1 MRKCKYS
8 TECGLSGNI
17 VKGVSASSD
26 EPVLF
31 LIGEAPGKDEDAAG
45 VPFVGKSGQELDMY
59 LSRFTKVDR
68 RHCHI
73 TNVVK
78 CRPPDNRDPKV
89 DEIKCCSNHYLNHEL
104 EDIQPAI
111 IGTIGRF
118 ATQFLLGK
126 VTMEKVHGIP
136 VYFGDTIIVP
146 LYHPAVGLRSSR
158 TMRHIINDFTIL
170 GEVARRTT
178 VPRKEEY
185 LEVDYKLL

>member
-1 MRKCKYS
+1 LRKCKYS
-8 TECGLSGNI
+8 KGCTLSGNI
-17 VKGVSASSD
+17 VKGVSQD

-59 LSRFTKVDR
+59 LSRFTKIDR

-78 CRPPDNRDPKV
+78 CRPEKNRDPKMSEV
-89 DEIKCCSNHYLNHEL
+89 KYCTEHHLVHEL
-104 EDIQPAI
+104 EKICPAV

-118 ATQFLLGK
+118 ATQYFLGK

-136 VYFGDTIIVP
+136 VFFGDTIIVP
-146 LYHPAVGLRSSR
+146 LYHPAGGMRSHR

-170 GEVARRTT
+170 GEVARRT
-178 VPRKEEY
+178 VIPRKQEI
-185 LEVDYKLL
+185 LEVDYNLL